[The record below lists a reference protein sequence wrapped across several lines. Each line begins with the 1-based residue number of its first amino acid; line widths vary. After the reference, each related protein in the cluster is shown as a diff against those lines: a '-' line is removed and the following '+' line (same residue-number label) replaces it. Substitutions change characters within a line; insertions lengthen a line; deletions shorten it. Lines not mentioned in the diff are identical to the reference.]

1 MNMGRVLFVIVMMM
15 IVVVSRSEDG
25 GSGTADSI
33 PHLNVN
39 LNNPD
44 LGVVKK
50 TVRGFSAI
58 DTNYVEPQHYN
69 YTVMLQNTNTY
80 EVYRL
85 TTESGYSI
93 TFAPQPSVKLGP
105 YVGWRWIFLGYTVDL
120 THISSGDKKTEF
132 DLSLYSSQIGIDL
145 FYRKTGNDYR
155 IRSISIGKDID
166 TSPLHNTKF
175 DGLSASIKGFNLY
188 YIFNHKKFSYPA
200 AYS

>member
-1 MNMGRVLFVIVMMM
+1 MNMGRVLLVIVMMM

-69 YTVMLQNTNTY
+69 WALMVQNTYNY
-80 EVYRL
+80 DVYRL
-85 TTESGYSI
+85 
-93 TFAPQPSVKLGP
+93 ASVYGQEIIL
-105 YVGWRWIFLGYTVDL
+105 
-120 THISSGDKKTEF
+120 SSGGMF
-132 DLSLYSSQIGIDL
+132 
-145 FYRKTGNDYR
+145 R
-155 IRSISIGKDID
+155 I
-166 TSPLHNTKF
+166 
-175 DGLSASIKGFNLY
+175 
-188 YIFNHKKFSYPA
+188 
-200 AYS
+200 